1 MHATPRTYAAIAENL
16 DRFKEMAKL
25 VHLSQMVPGIK
36 DADMAF
42 MVLMECEMTGQ
53 TVFEWDQENHIICGR
68 PSMKYDAMVAA
79 FNAMK
84 DCRVK
89 MLAKTPEKA
98 SLLLIDGDDA
108 TEFTLTWDDAK
119 KEPWVYDGKES
130 DNVAI
135 LAKGET
141 PPRMKAKY
149 ATPRSRAIMLYARC
163 VSDAI
168 RTTRPEVTKGRYT
181 PEEIED
187 FDVID
192 AESVTEVAQPKLSD
206 PKKLEAPKPRDIQP
220 AAEPTPAAKTEPAAP
235 AAPTTVANLEPAKPT
250 APAAPASPAAP
261 AAPTAHAADESQPAS
276 LVGQSTASVDG
287 PTTDVQYKTILSL
300 LESLKK
306 EGVDA
311 INPVK
316 AKLAAYG
323 LKGIMSLTYAESDDL
338 ILKLQNKEIET
349 WIAGELG
356 KRLNPK

>member
-1 MHATPRTYAAIAENL
+1 MHQTPRTYASIAENL

-25 VHLSQMVPGIK
+25 VHMSQMVPGIK

-53 TVFEWDQENHIICGR
+53 TIFEWDQENHIICGR
-68 PSMKYDAMVAA
+68 PSMKYDAMIAG
-79 FNAMK
+79 FNAMPN
-84 DCRVK
+84 CRIK
-89 MLAKTPEKA
+89 LIEKTPERA
-98 SLLLIDGDDA
+98 ALVLVDGDVE
-108 TEFTLTWDDAK
+108 TQFSLSWEDAK

-192 AESVTEVAQPKLSD
+192 AESVTPVEQPKLSD
-206 PKKLEAPKPRDIQP
+206 PKKLKAPEPKP
-220 AAEPTPAAKTEPAAP
+220 AEKQTAAP
-235 AAPTTVANLEPAKPT
+235 VEAVVVATPETTAETAAAPTEPEAKLETLAGKST
-250 APAAPASPAAP
+250 LDVNSPLV
-261 AAPTAHAADESQPAS
+261 DE
-276 LVGQSTASVDG
+276 
-287 PTTDVQYKTILSL
+287 QYKRILAL

-306 EGVDA
+306 EGIDA

-316 AKLAAYG
+316 AKLAAHKING
-323 LKGIMSLTYAESDDL
+323 LKGLTYAEGDSL
-338 ILKLQNKEIET
+338 IRALDNKEIEV
-349 WIAGELG
+349 WVSEQV
-356 KRLNPK
+356 KPRDNPN